1 MNSILIST
9 VFFCL
14 ISLAGVAVYIVLYGS
29 HRVFQERFSEMTI
42 KLKLAEGDEL
52 LVSDRESEGVAR
64 SLFQWALQ
72 RMPAPKASPSTEKIS
87 RLLVRAGFL
96 RSATARTF
104 QLIRLI
110 VFIALG
116 IIGLVVAV
124 TLGFAMGRSILV
136 VLGSLALGYFAPLY
150 YLRRRAGKRQKEISR
165 QLSDV
170 LDLLVVCVEAG
181 MGLFEAIKIVGDE
194 TERYGQAIGTELAQ
208 VSVEVAAGTSLGQ
221 ALRNLAE
228 RTAVEDIKPLAAT
241 LIQSEQLGSQIG
253 PALRSSSDALRIKR
267 RFRAEEAAQKSTIKI
282 LFPLVLFILP
292 AMLIVL
298 LAPAM
303 IQAMRT
309 LSARLISP
317 GLDRDARGQYRS

>member
-1 MNSILIST
+1 MSSILIST
-9 VFFCL
+9 AIFCL
-14 ISLAGVAVYIVLYGS
+14 LGVAGMGVYVALYGS
-29 HRVFQERFSEMTI
+29 HRVFQERFAEMAI
-42 KLKLAEGDEL
+42 KLQISEGDGLFVGGHEPA
-52 LVSDRESEGVAR
+52 GVAR

-72 RMPAPKASPSTEKIS
+72 RMPAPKASPSMEKMTHV
-87 RLLVRAGFL
+87 LVRAGFL
-96 RSATARTF
+96 RSGALRMF
-104 QLIRLI
+104 QLIR
-110 VFIALG
+110 FIALALTG
-116 IIGLVVAV
+116 IAGLFVAMM
-124 TLGFAMGRSILV
+124 LGLAAGRVFLTV
-136 VLGSLALGYFAPLY
+136 MGSLAAGYFGPLY
-150 YLRRRAGKRQKEISR
+150 YLRRRANRRQKEISR

-181 MGLFEAIKIVGDE
+181 LGLFEAIKIVGDE
-194 TERYGQAIGTELAQ
+194 TERYGQAIGTELAL
-208 VSVEVAAGTSLGQ
+208 VSVEVAAGGSLGQ

-228 RTAVEDIKPLAAT
+228 RTAVEDVKPLAAT

-253 PALRSSSDALRIKR
+253 PALRSSSDSLRTKR

-309 LSARLISP
+309 LSP
-317 GLDRDARGQYRS
+317 Q